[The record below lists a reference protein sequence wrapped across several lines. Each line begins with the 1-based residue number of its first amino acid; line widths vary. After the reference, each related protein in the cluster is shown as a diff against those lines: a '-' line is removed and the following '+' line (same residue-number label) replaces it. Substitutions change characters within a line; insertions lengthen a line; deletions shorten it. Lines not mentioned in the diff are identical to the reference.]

1 MGKKK
6 KLDKFQKKVKKSE
19 VKKLNPFEIKVNK
32 QKHHILGRK
41 LPKHEAGIPGVS
53 RSKANKK
60 RKDTLLQEYLQRFKD
75 NQVVDKRIGE
85 NDANLSYEEKMAK
98 RFVAEK
104 QKYLDKRN
112 IFSLN
117 DEEDLTHYGQSLSE
131 IETFED
137 PINSDDEDYD
147 GRITGKMIAEEHFG
161 GGFLTQANG
170 TDDESKRKPWKERM
184 EELITQSRKEKME
197 QQQVREETI
206 RMTEQ
211 VNSEWKTLRFL
222 MSDSNSKGSFDEPKR
237 KVDDYD
243 MNVRSLVFEA
253 RAMASNKMKSE
264 KELAQEEMERL
275 EKLEKDRLLRMK
287 APWEIEK
294 QKKRQFISA
303 DALGDE
309 QFLQPILKDK
319 SKKEGKKSVK
329 FSDDIDFKDD
339 EEEEEG
345 DGEDND
351 EEEDDDDDESNDDD
365 ESDDEDDDEK
375 DSIKQYSGEDDDD
388 DDKKDGD
395 DNAKTD
401 KSKGVAENS
410 EKNEDCTTDKKD
422 EDDEEA
428 EAKKM
433 LEISEKAKK
442 ELPFV
447 FKVPKSYEALKTE
460 LDGHSANDQITII
473 ERIVKC
479 NHPSLGDG
487 NKAKL
492 EKLFTFVLTFYMDV
506 CKHQEVNLW
515 LVDRLVVKLFQL
527 AQFSSQPAA
536 TAVLAAI
543 KAQQSALGKT
553 FPGLDTLLLLKLVP
567 ILYPASDFRHF
578 VCTPAMIFMSQILS
592 QCLISC
598 ERDVAAGLFIT
609 TILLQCVSMSKRYIP
624 EVMNFLYAVLTL
636 ATVEPSNTKSVV
648 FLPPFQIST
657 CPQGLLRISE
667 QAQSENVKP
676 LKLSWLLIRDSNQT
690 TKTTKNKSK
699 KSEDNNDSD
708 DKDDGKDEDDL
719 INKLEDTTSLDCN
732 EFRLSAIHVAVGL
745 LQEFCTLYSSL
756 PSFAAIFQPITT
768 QLNKLPTDKYPP
780 VIQEQISKLTQDI
793 SAAGET
799 SHSALVLKIK
809 KKTISLQLFQP
820 KIEQV
825 MEGHRKKSAGSAEE
839 NERKKLLYKVKQ
851 ESKGAIREI
860 KKDAQFLAKHQLD
873 EQRMRDV
880 ERKRKVKA
888 LYSFMETQEADY
900 KKMKR
905 TKEKLSR
912 AT

>member
-60 RKDTLLQEYLQRFKD
+60 RKNTLLQEYLQRFKD

-131 IETFED
+131 IDTFED
-137 PINSDDEDYD
+137 PLNSDDEDYD

-161 GGFLTQANG
+161 GGFLSQTKG
-170 TDDESKRKPWKERM
+170 TDDESKKKPWKERM

-211 VNSEWKTLRFL
+211 INSEWKTLRFL

-275 EKLEKDRLLRMK
+275 AKLEKDRLLRMK

-309 QFLQPILKDK
+309 QFLQPVLKDK
-319 SKKEGKKSVK
+319 SKKEDRNNKKSVK

-339 EEEEEG
+339 EEEKE
-345 DGEDND
+345 DDEDND
-351 EEEDDDDDESNDDD
+351 DEDDDEDDDDDDG
-365 ESDDEDDDEK
+365 SDDEDDDEK
-375 DSIKQYSGEDDDD
+375 DSIKHYSDDDDDDDD

-395 DNAKTD
+395 DNAKAD
-401 KSKGVAENS
+401 KSKEVAGNS
-410 EKNEDCTTDKKD
+410 EKNEDRMTDKKD

-428 EAKKM
+428 DAKKM
-433 LEISEKAKK
+433 SEISEKAKK

-460 LDGHSANDQITII
+460 LDGRSANDQITII
-473 ERIVKC
+473 ERMVKC

-487 NKAKL
+487 NKTKL

-543 KAQQSALGKT
+543 KAHQSALGKT
-553 FPGLDTLLLLKLVP
+553 FPGLDTLLLLKLIP

-598 ERDVAAGLFIT
+598 ERDVAAGLFIS

-676 LKLSWLLIRDSNQT
+676 LKLSWLLIRDSNQM
-690 TKTTKNKSK
+690 TKTLRNKSK

-708 DKDDGKDEDDL
+708 DKDEDDL

-745 LQEFCTLYSSL
+745 LKEFSTLYSGL

-768 QLNKLPTDKYPP
+768 QLNKLPTEKYPP
-780 VIQEQISKLTQDI
+780 VIQEQISKLMQDI
-793 SAAGET
+793 SAAGEA
-799 SHSALVLKIK
+799 SHSALVQKIK

-825 MEGHRKKSAGSAEE
+825 KEGYRKKSTGSAEE

-860 KKDAQFLAKHQLD
+860 KKDAQFLAKHQLE
-873 EQRMRDV
+873 EQKMRDM

-905 TKEKLSR
+905 TKEKMSK
-912 AT
+912 